1 MESVKAT
8 LALKYMVEDGVSTSE
23 AMRRAGYAPATAKNP
38 AKLTKNKNFQE
49 LLDKILPER
58 HALNKHREFLDTPR
72 RIRSY
77 KKGDLVEETE
87 ETDPS
92 AVKALDMLYKLRG
105 KYAATT
111 NNNVLV
117 VNISGQTA
125 SRYGGAPATATEPV
139 KIEAKD
145 ITPRN
150 DDVKS

>member
-1 MESVKAT
+1 MASLKAT
-8 LALKYMVEDGVSTSE
+8 LAIKDMVENGTSASQ
-23 AMRRAGYAPATAKNP
+23 AMRNVGYSAATATVPSKMTRS
-38 AKLTKNKNFQE
+38 KGFLE
-49 LLDKILPER
+49 LMEKYLPE
-58 HALNKHREFLDTPR
+58 KHLLKKHKEFLNTPR

-92 AVKALDMLYKLRG
+92 AVKALDMAYKLKG

-125 SRYGGAPATATEPV
+125 SRYGDAPATATEPV

-145 ITPRN
+145 ITPH
-150 DDVKS
+150 DETVKS